1 MLVPKRPAT
10 EFLSG
15 LKQAGFALP
24 EFVALKDGHVDEAH
38 SVRAR
43 KLGGLRPWAWGPDS
57 VELLQPLFANVSGE
71 MQAASGRFNADFA
84 RLYSKAWSAEFLKQV
99 LANRKIAEI
108 GEGWLCAREEVGVV
122 VNTQEEALAAIA
134 AIRGRRHHR
143 VVAKLGL
150 GLAGQSAIRLWEPE
164 VLDSQRQW
172 LANAFGNGQ
181 QVVIEPW
188 LEREV
193 DFSVQLEMGARELKL
208 CGYTGLLNDAK
219 GQFQANWAEP
229 NSARRVPDGVRALF
243 DAVPDISGRLQ
254 RLYAEIFAVLE
265 AELRAVGFAG
275 PMGIDAFVY
284 KTAAGERRVKP
295 VVEINPRYTM
305 GRVALELMKHA
316 APGSS
321 GVFRLVNRAQL
332 RAHGAADFSS
342 YAQKLSERFPLRL
355 EGEPVAKIREG
366 AICLNDPAEAQVVLA
381 TFQVGRNA
389 VDVRRAV

>member
-1 MLVPKRPAT
+1 MLVPRRPAT

-15 LKQAGFALP
+15 LKQTGFALP
-24 EFVALKDGHVDEAH
+24 EFVELKNERVDERA

-108 GEGWLCAREEVGVV
+108 GEGCWLCGEPEIGVAV
-122 VNTQEEALAAIA
+122 KTLEEATAAIA
-134 AIRGRRHHR
+134 TIRGRGHHR

-193 DFSVQLEMGARELKL
+193 DFSVQLEMGTRELKL

-229 NSARRVPDGVRALF
+229 NSARRVPDGVSALF
-243 DAVPDISGRLQ
+243 DVMPDISGRLQ
-254 RLYAEIFAVLE
+254 RLYAKIFSLLE
-265 AELRAVGFAG
+265 VELRAVGFAG
-275 PMGIDAFVY
+275 PIGIDAFVY

-342 YAQKLSERFPLRL
+342 YAQTLSERFLLRL

-381 TFQVGRNA
+381 TFQVARNA
-389 VDVRRAV
+389 AELVRN

>member
-1 MLVPKRPAT
+1 
-10 EFLSG
+10 
-15 LKQAGFALP
+15 
-24 EFVALKDGHVDEAH
+24 
-38 SVRAR
+38 
-43 KLGGLRPWAWGPDS
+43 

-71 MQAASGRFNADFA
+71 TQPAGERFNVGIA
-84 RLYSKAWSAEFLKQV
+84 RLYSKAWSAEFLKKA

-108 GEGWLCAREEVGVV
+108 GEGWLCAQEEVGVA
-122 VNTQEEALAAIA
+122 VNTLEEALVAIA
-134 AIRGRRHHR
+134 AIRERGHHR

-164 VLDSQRQW
+164 VLESQRQW

-188 LEREV
+188 LERDL
-193 DFSVQLEMGARELKL
+193 DFSIQLEIGARELKL
-208 CGYTGLLNDAK
+208 YGYTGLLNDAR
-219 GQFQANWAEP
+219 GQFQANWAES
-229 NSARRVPDGVRALF
+229 NFARRVPHGVSALF

-254 RLYAEIFAVLE
+254 RVYAEIFSLLE

-275 PMGIDAFVY
+275 PIGIDAFVY
-284 KTAAGERRVKP
+284 KNAAGERRVKP
-295 VVEINPRYTM
+295 IVEINPRYTM
-305 GRVALELMKHA
+305 GRLTLELMKFA

-332 RAHGAADFSS
+332 RARGAVDFPT
-342 YAQKLSERFPLRL
+342 YARSLRERFPLHL

-381 TFQVGRNA
+381 TFQVGRDA
-389 VDVRRAV
+389 AELMVASEM